1 MVILFNQMAYLNIHK
16 SLVNSQWAWAQIQH
30 DMNRNVPENTI
41 LSNIENN
48 CYGFNYV
55 DFALLKKKQEEQDRY
70 ISTPI
75 EVEEGVV
82 QCLKCKSKK
91 VYSVSVQT
99 RASDEPM
106 STRAY
111 CTECKSTWTQNC

>member
-1 MVILFNQMAYLNIHK
+1 MANLTINKSMVA
-16 SLVNSQWAWAQIQH
+16 SRWVWAQVQH
-30 DMNRNVPENTI
+30 DINQGVPEETI
-41 LSNIENN
+41 LSNIAND

-55 DFALLKKKQEEQDRY
+55 DFTLLKKKQEEQDLY

-82 QCLKCKSKK
+82 QCLKCGSKK
-91 VYSVSVQT
+91 VYSVSIQT
-99 RASDEPM
+99 RAADEPM

-111 CTECKSTWTQNC
+111 CTGCKAAWTQNC